1 MTDLLTLQAKL
12 GRLTKLRD
20 EKDQLKA
27 VYDDANDEY
36 EALRQEI
43 LADLVQNNIKSIKND
58 HLAVSRKEKTTIVIT
73 DQAKVKHWLQS
84 HGFDVEEY
92 IKLDETRVKAA
103 LQPRL
108 KETGELPDGVTT
120 ESTEFISVSSLK
132 EKK

>member
-12 GRLTKLRD
+12 DRLTKLRD

-132 EKK
+132 EKE